1 MDRDDLRRQESRS
14 RNAMSTEGQQ
24 VSDSLSKKEEEDKA
38 KNVSEKIAENR
49 STSAAQRTKSCSP
62 SPLSKE
68 KNNTLSRSES
78 RGKQSRSKSRR
89 DGGGESRERLRRS
102 DAHGGREKS
111 TRRRRSHY
119 SKSPSS
125 RGRSESPNRSNRGR
139 SHHSRSRSASRERL
153 SNRRRSHHSRSP
165 SRDRNDSMKRSSR
178 RRSHLSRSP
187 SRKSHSNYRRR
198 SHHSRSRSESQSRS
212 RSCSPGDQKKPS
224 RRECLGRSKSDE
236 RQLRSRY
243 RRSKSGRRS
252 MQTSCSASSGTRS
265 EVEMVT
271 SNIEVAAPSAL
282 EIANAFAEKEVES
295 NERRKSLPKSGS
307 KCDLYLLHSMV
318 AKSPNA
324 AKASRASMERR
335 ASIDHISLVETPK
348 PLPSADDGVGGRSA
362 SFGDS
367 TSFISTMDLAGL
379 DNYRR
384 ASMELAASYKS
395 EQILSN
401 RTANRRASMSIVP
414 LVASKGVNEGNN
426 NVQSTK
432 ANRHASMD
440 FVPASWSASTT
451 KESIDKN
458 APVGKVER
466 RPAPGSW
473 NCPNE
478 ECGKLNSARRIEC
491 KICGTKK
498 PKQDADERRSKSRR
512 SKNDRR
518 HRSKSRSSS
527 KKDRRAPTSS
537 SSKEKKSTRGKIKG
551 SGDDTDSAGSKSD
564 GDYNNIKHAAGAIVT
579 AGVVTTATAQEA
591 AAGSSGDGTSS
602 EKKDADSKQVTGKDA
617 DNSTGTA
624 TTTASSPQS
633 SSKTNDEGEQK
644 QLLDKEDGVQ
654 MTSRVDRRIV
664 MRGSRARRSI
674 MALFDSQDEI
684 VVLTPAT
691 LQSNFSSTIRQK
703 TRGPAKY
710 AAFASAFFVVVF
722 VVLLAAFFEFAPL
735 PGVPIWQPVLAI
747 GNQLIESVIETTLYI
762 MAVYLIIKNGAVLA
776 LYFVRHCG
784 LYVGMVCIA
793 YAIADTSLLVKYG
806 SGGADDGAERWARV
820 ALSACLG
827 VSSMTTAVLLQA
839 RICTRIELRALNS
852 VTGET
857 DDEIALYL
865 KKDRHLTADEM
876 RKKREGIKDWY
887 HRTMYIAVLGYQV
900 LAVMIP
906 LASSVWYLLNDVG
919 SLTEFNLCRYTTSRC
934 VDITIRPNALVD
946 KNVEIKWD
954 LQNGSLILS
963 ILGTSCRQSYPF

>member
-1 MDRDDLRRQESRS
+1 
-14 RNAMSTEGQQ
+14 
-24 VSDSLSKKEEEDKA
+24 
-38 KNVSEKIAENR
+38 
-49 STSAAQRTKSCSP
+49 
-62 SPLSKE
+62 
-68 KNNTLSRSES
+68 
-78 RGKQSRSKSRR
+78 
-89 DGGGESRERLRRS
+89 
-102 DAHGGREKS
+102 
-111 TRRRRSHY
+111 
-119 SKSPSS
+119 
-125 RGRSESPNRSNRGR
+125 
-139 SHHSRSRSASRERL
+139 
-153 SNRRRSHHSRSP
+153 
-165 SRDRNDSMKRSSR
+165 
-178 RRSHLSRSP
+178 
-187 SRKSHSNYRRR
+187 
-198 SHHSRSRSESQSRS
+198 
-212 RSCSPGDQKKPS
+212 
-224 RRECLGRSKSDE
+224 
-236 RQLRSRY
+236 
-243 RRSKSGRRS
+243 
-252 MQTSCSASSGTRS
+252 
-265 EVEMVT
+265 MVT

-295 NERRKSLPKSGS
+295 NERKKSLPKSGS
-307 KCDLYLLHSMV
+307 KCDLLHSMV

-324 AKASRASMERR
+324 TADAKASRDSMERR

-348 PLPSADDGVGGRSA
+348 PLPSAEDGVGGRSA

-384 ASMELAASYKS
+384 RASMELAATYKS

-401 RTANRRASMSIVP
+401 RTASRRASISIVP

-432 ANRHASMD
+432 AN
-440 FVPASWSASTT
+440 TT

-491 KICGTKK
+491 KICGTNK

-527 KKDRRAPTSS
+527 KKDRRAPPSS
-537 SSKEKKSTRGKIKG
+537 SSKEKKSTRGKIKE
-551 SGDDTDSAGSKSD
+551 SGDDTDSAGGKSD
-564 GDYNNIKHAAGAIVT
+564 GDHNNIKHAAGAIVT

-644 QLLDKEDGVQ
+644 QLLDKEDGFQ

-664 MRGSRARRSI
+664 MRGSRARRSM

-684 VVLTPAT
+684 LVLTPAT

-722 VVLLAAFFEFAPL
+722 VILLAAFFEFAPL
-735 PGVPIWQPVLAI
+735 PGVPIWQPVLAL
-747 GNQLIESVIETTLYI
+747 GNQLMESFIETTLYI
-762 MAVYLIIKNGAVLA
+762 MALYLIIKNGAVLA

-827 VSSMTTAVLLQA
+827 VSSMTTFVLLQA
-839 RICTRIELRALNS
+839 RTCTRIELRALNS

-857 DDEIALYL
+857 DHEIALYL

-946 KNVEIKWD
+946 KDVEIKWD
-954 LQNGSLILS
+954 LQDGSLILS